1 MQVGDKVRVY
11 GEETEIVATAF
22 DEQGEKVYMLKGYTR
37 DFYEDEFGPMKFFL
51 LESIIDLTTE
61 ELDKKDKNTT
71 ATLGYEELVQL
82 RDLWTKKV
90 SLEVDLEATLKRCDE
105 LEKER
110 DGIYSDYQDLGK
122 ELSLKQEREEQI
134 KKAEQ
139 EVIDD
144 CKKMI
149 LGGFMMALCVAMT
162 IGFAI
167 EKDWIWCLISIIWIA
182 TFGFKTYE
190 KYRNMDVN
198 LSVIGICGYIKGLE
212 VHKKIEKGNKYE

>member
-144 CKKMI
+144 CKKNDSWWI
-149 LGGFMMALCVAMT
+149 YDGSLCCNDYWVCNRKRLDMV
-162 IGFAI
+162 F
-167 EKDWIWCLISIIWIA
+167 
-182 TFGFKTYE
+182 
-190 KYRNMDVN
+190 N
-198 LSVIGICGYIKGLE
+198 
-212 VHKKIEKGNKYE
+212 